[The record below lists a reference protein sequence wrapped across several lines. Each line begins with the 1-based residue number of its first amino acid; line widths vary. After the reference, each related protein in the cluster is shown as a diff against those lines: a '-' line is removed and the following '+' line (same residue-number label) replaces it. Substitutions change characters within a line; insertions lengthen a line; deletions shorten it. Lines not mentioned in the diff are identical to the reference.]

1 MAVTEGTEVKALVGG
16 RWVAGSG
23 EPLELRS
30 AWAGRTTATLNRCTT
45 TDVDRAVAA
54 ARAAQEEWAERSLV
68 ERVELLRE
76 MHRVVLAHHEELAQA
91 ITLETGKTI
100 NETREEILEYTA
112 PAYQKAAEEV
122 LRHRGMTLPSTQ
134 ERSNNK
140 RILLSYR
147 PVGVVAAITPY
158 NFPTDIASIAIA
170 HAIASANA
178 VVWKPSEWA
187 TVSCAMLAGLFAEA
201 GFPPG
206 VVNLLPGLGDVG
218 AALAGHDDVDCVFF
232 TGSTATG
239 ERVARAAGLKKQ
251 LLELGGDGP
260 QIVLADADVDAA
272 VDGAVMGCFY
282 LAGQVCTSAERILV
296 HDSVH
301 DEFVAKL
308 KARAAELRVGDPTD
322 EATDMGP
329 LCNEATLERV
339 VAHIEDAR
347 ARGAEVTQFGEPDG
361 VFYPPTVLT
370 GVTPQMRIAQEETFG
385 PVAPIIR
392 ISSCEEAIAI
402 ANSSRLGL
410 NAAVYTRD
418 LATAFRVGEALQHG
432 TVNIN
437 ETTNYWDQLAPFGGT
452 GHSGVGRELSGWFL
466 DTFTESKLLNID
478 LGDRPKGD
486 RRVMREADAGGGAGT
501 GAGESLDTAA
511 P

>member
-1 MAVTEGTEVKALVGG
+1 MAVTEGTSIRALIGG
-16 RWVAGSG
+16 RWVAGGG

-30 AWAGRTTATLNRCTT
+30 AWAGRATGTLNRCTPA
-45 TDVDRAVAA
+45 DVGRAVAA
-54 ARAAQEEWAERSLV
+54 ARAAQPGWAEVSLV
-68 ERVELLRE
+68 ERVELLRD
-76 MHRVVLAHHEELAQA
+76 MHRIVVDHHEELAQA

-112 PAYQKAAEEV
+112 PSYQKAAEEV

-140 RILLSYR
+140 RILLSHR

-170 HAIASANA
+170 HAIAAGNT

-187 TVSCAMLAGLFAEA
+187 TVSCTLLAGLFSEA

-206 VVNLLPGLGDVG
+206 VVNLLPGLGEVG
-218 AALAGHDDVDCVFF
+218 AALAGHDDIDCVFF

-239 ERVARAAGLKKQ
+239 QRVAQAAGLKKQ

-296 HDSVH
+296 HERVH
-301 DEFVAKL
+301 DEFVEKL
-308 KARAAELRVGDPTD
+308 KARTAELRVGDPTD

-339 VAHIEDAR
+339 VDHIADAR

-361 VFYPPTVLT
+361 VFYPPTILT
-370 GVTPQMRIAQEETFG
+370 GVTPEMRIAQEETFG

-392 ISSCEEAIAI
+392 ISSNEEAIAI

-486 RRVMREADAGGGAGT
+486 RRVMREADQ
-501 GAGESLDTAA
+501 GESLDPAA

>member
-1 MAVTEGTEVKALVGG
+1 
-16 RWVAGSG
+16 
-23 EPLELRS
+23 
-30 AWAGRTTATLNRCTT
+30 
-45 TDVDRAVAA
+45 
-54 ARAAQEEWAERSLV
+54 
-68 ERVELLRE
+68 
-76 MHRVVLAHHEELAQA
+76 
-91 ITLETGKTI
+91 
-100 NETREEILEYTA
+100 
-112 PAYQKAAEEV
+112 
-122 LRHRGMTLPSTQ
+122 
-134 ERSNNK
+134 
-140 RILLSYR
+140 
-147 PVGVVAAITPY
+147 
-158 NFPTDIASIAIA
+158 
-170 HAIASANA
+170 
-178 VVWKPSEWA
+178 
-187 TVSCAMLAGLFAEA
+187 
-201 GFPPG
+201 
-206 VVNLLPGLGDVG
+206 
-218 AALAGHDDVDCVFF
+218 
-232 TGSTATG
+232 
-239 ERVARAAGLKKQ
+239 
-251 LLELGGDGP
+251 
-260 QIVLADADVDAA
+260 
-272 VDGAVMGCFY
+272 MGCFY

-301 DEFVAKL
+301 DEFVQKL
-308 KARAAELRVGDPTD
+308 KARTAELRVGDPTD

-339 VAHIEDAR
+339 VDHIEDAR
-347 ARGAEVTQFGEPDG
+347 TRGADVTQFGEPDG
-361 VFYPPTVLT
+361 VFYPPTILT

-392 ISSCEEAIAI
+392 ISSNEEAIEI

-486 RRVMREADAGGGAGT
+486 RRVMRDGDGDT
-501 GAGESLDTAA
+501 SLDPAA